1 MQITSNNINQ
11 KAMDNILTKINTQ
24 FQSSNESITNQLEEN
39 VIDNTI
45 NFKNDE
51 NIAQEDTVIVYEF
64 YSTFSITRI
73 KRRNDIFILPDI
85 STLNSFGLSNLLIQA
100 LSECLNKL
108 NFNSTAN
115 TNNDIIQN
123 IFMKY
128 SYIDYAFISS
138 VDKNKLLDNIMNANN
153 KLDWTVYAKSNTS
166 LDINEALSFL
176 YESIS
181 YLYQTE
187 LNKPFYIEQTN
198 NTVIEYYLNLGFNFI
213 NL

>member
-1 MQITSNNINQ
+1 MQITSNNMNQ

-64 YSTFSITRI
+64 YSTFSITKI
-73 KRRNDIFILPDI
+73 TKKNNKLILPSI
-85 STLNSFGLSNLLIQA
+85 NTLNSFNISNFFVQI
-100 LSECLNKL
+100 LSEYLNKL
-108 NFNSTAN
+108 NFNSESDKN
-115 TNNDIIQN
+115 CDVFHDI
-123 IFMKY
+123 FVAY
-128 SYIDYAFISS
+128 PHIDYAFINQ
-138 VDKNKLLDNIMNANN
+138 VDKNKLLDDINVNN
-153 KLDWTVYAKSNTS
+153 KLYWTIYAKPNTI
-166 LDINEALSFL
+166 LDINEALAFL
-176 YESIS
+176 YETIS

-187 LNKPFYIEQTN
+187 LNKPFYIEQAN
-198 NTVIEYYLNLGFNFI
+198 DTVIEYYLNLGFNFI